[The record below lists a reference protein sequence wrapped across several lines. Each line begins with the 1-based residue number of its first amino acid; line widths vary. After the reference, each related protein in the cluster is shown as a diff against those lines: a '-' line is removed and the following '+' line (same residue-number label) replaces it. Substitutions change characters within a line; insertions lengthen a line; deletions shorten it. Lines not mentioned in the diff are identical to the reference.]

1 MSEFDHKEIPQETF
15 GGEETAYSGGNTK
28 FMRMRNAYVLVYR
41 RKLTDDSLLVND
53 EEVVAAGANEGSN
66 AAAVPD

>member
-1 MSEFDHKEIPQETF
+1 
-15 GGEETAYSGGNTK
+15 
-28 FMRMRNAYVLVYR
+28 MRMRNAYVLVYR

-53 EEVVAAGANEGSN
+53 EEVVAAGATEGSN